1 MATVLAAP
9 RRIADLPRPRGLPLL
24 GNAMQLDPPRI
35 HLQLEEWAQQLGPM
49 FRISAGPREMLCVA
63 DLDAAHA
70 ILRDRPEGYSRMRS
84 YQPVATELGFNG
96 VFTSEGEHWRR
107 QRKVWMASLNAAQLR
122 GFHETL
128 AQLTHRLLRRLQRAA
143 DRGEPVDVVAELM
156 RYTVD
161 VTMRFAL
168 GHEANTLERD
178 DEDVIQQHLNQI
190 FPALARRIAAPVPYW
205 RWFKLPADRALD
217 RALVAL
223 RTEVQKLIELAR
235 ERLNT
240 EPQRR
245 EHPACFLEA
254 LLVARENDAGA
265 LSEADVFA
273 NAVTVLLGG
282 EDTTATTLA
291 WLIHHVSER
300 PDVYARLRAEAD
312 ALLDASEDR
321 LVPRADR
328 LPAYLRGTDAV
339 LNETMRLRPIAPI
352 WGISCLRD
360 QVICGVQVPAGTD
373 LFLLVRAAAGCAPSS
388 TPAPRF
394 EPREDEPMGADAG
407 PGRAA
412 SLPFGY
418 GPRMCPGRNLALAEL
433 RSVVL
438 MLARNFDLEAV
449 PGTQP
454 VRERFAFT
462 LVPEHLR
469 VRLKRRLIPRPA
481 TH

>member
-9 RRIADLPRPRGLPLL
+9 RNIADLPRPRGLPLL
-24 GNAMQLDPPRI
+24 GNALQLDPPRI
-35 HLQLEEWAQQLGPM
+35 HLQLEQWAQELGPM

-70 ILRDRPEGYSRMRS
+70 ILRDRLVAAHARIAFR
-84 YQPVATELGFNG
+84 PVATELGFNG

-107 QRKVWMASLNAAQLR
+107 QRKVWMASLNAAQLK

-128 AQLTHRLLRRLQRAA
+128 AQLTHRLMHRLQRAA
-143 DRGEPVDVVAELM
+143 DRSEPVDVVAELM

-168 GHEANTLERD
+168 GHEANTLEND
-178 DEDVIQQHLNQI
+178 GEDVIQRHLNQI
-190 FPALARRIAAPVPYW
+190 FPALARRIAAPFPYW

-223 RTEVQKLIELAR
+223 RAEVAVLIERAR
-235 ERLNT
+235 DRLRA

-245 EHPACFLEA
+245 DNPTCFLEA
-254 LLVARENDAGA
+254 LLVARDNDASA
-265 LSEADVFA
+265 LSEDDVFA

-291 WLIHHVSER
+291 WLIHECCER
-300 PDVYARLRAEAD
+300 PDVYARLRSEAD
-312 ALLDASEDR
+312 LVLDAAEDKQ
-321 LVPRADR
+321 VPRADR
-328 LPAYLRGTDAV
+328 LPPYLRHADAV

-352 WGISCLRD
+352 WGISSLRD
-360 QVICGVQVPAGTD
+360 QTICGVHVPAGTD

-388 TPAPRF
+388 TPTPRF
-394 EPREDEPMGADAG
+394 EPREDEPAGADAG

-438 MLARNFDLEAV
+438 MLARNFDIEAV
-449 PGTQP
+449 AGAKP
-454 VRERFAFT
+454 VSERFAFT

-469 VRLKRRLIPRPA
+469 VRFHRRPR
-481 TH
+481 

>member
-1 MATVLAAP
+1 MNSVT
-9 RRIADLPRPRGLPLL
+9 RSISDLPMPRGLPLL
-24 GNAMQLDPPRI
+24 GNALQLDPPRI
-35 HLQLEEWAQQLGPM
+35 HLQLEEWAQQLGPIY
-49 FRISAGPREMLCVA
+49 RISVGPREMLCVA

-96 VFTSEGEHWRR
+96 VFTSEGEPWRR

-128 AQLTHRLLRRLQRAA
+128 AQLTHRLMCRLQRAA

-168 GHEANTLERD
+168 GHEANTLEHD
-178 DEDVIQQHLNQI
+178 GEDVIQQHLNQI

-205 RWFKLPADRALD
+205 RWFKLPVDRRLD
-217 RALVAL
+217 RALAAL
-223 RTEVQKLIELAR
+223 RVEVEKLIGLAR
-235 ERLNT
+235 ERLRA
-240 EPQRR
+240 EPERR
-245 EHPACFLEA
+245 ESPGCFLEA
-254 LLVARENDAGA
+254 LLVARDNDPTA
-265 LSEADVFA
+265 LSEQDVFA

-291 WLIHHVSER
+291 WLIHHCCER
-300 PDVYARLRAEAD
+300 PDVYAGMRQEAD
-312 ALLDASEDR
+312 ALLANADDTR
-321 LVPRADR
+321 VPRTDR
-328 LPAYLRGTDAV
+328 LPPYLLRNDAA

-360 QVICGVQVPAGTD
+360 QTICGVQVPAGTD
-373 LFLLVRAAAGCAPSS
+373 LFLLVRAAAGCAPTS
-388 TPAPRF
+388 TPTPRF
-394 EPREDEPMGADAG
+394 EPRDDAPVGADAG

-433 RSVVL
+433 RSVAL

-449 PGTQP
+449 PGARP
-454 VRERFAFT
+454 VSEKFSFT

-469 VRLKRRLIPRPA
+469 VRFHRRA
-481 TH
+481 SASA